1 MKKST
6 VSVSGSW
13 VVIRRLARGSAL
25 ACGLAFVLAGT
36 AGSAL
41 AGDPCA
47 ALPNGGKVT
56 IKVDGP
62 RLDPACVCGLPLP
75 PNAALGYSDGSHETC
90 EFKVGGRNTGQC
102 KQATSCPPGT
112 QRRNENGTVKCI
124 SQIDKE
130 IDCKAPPAPAIP
142 KVDPPKKL
150 DRPAVDPR
158 FLDREKNAPAA
169 VRDKV
174 TEMRKEVESKG
185 GAFAV
190 AVTSMFGVPLPKATG
205 YLANPAADQA
215 FADSGQAW
223 DAAAG
228 LRAAAEVE
236 KCAGADSYSAYD
248 GRTAPAAVSQGQ
260 CGSCWAFATTAAME
274 ASLGDSV
281 VLSKQQAVDCSGYS
295 LVGRSIDPGSCNG
308 GNHEILLAGLR
319 KGGSLFTDGTFP
331 YAAADKACAM
341 PSSGARYTV
350 EAWGRVPPQVGIMK
364 RALCK
369 FGPLATAMV
378 ADDQFQAYAGGVY
391 APTRPTA
398 PLQTNHVVTIV
409 GWQGDAWVIRN
420 SWGGDWGEGHRGA
433 TGGYARVKQNTANL
447 GLGTT
452 WVKAKAVP

>member
-1 MKKST
+1 MSMKRRS
-6 VSVSGSW
+6 SGSVW
-13 VVIRRLARGSAL
+13 GRFVRGGTL
-25 ACGLAFVLAGT
+25 LGGLAFVIAGT
-36 AGSAL
+36 AGSAI

-62 RLDPACVCGLPLP
+62 KGDPACVCGLPLP
-75 PNAALGYSDGSHETC
+75 PNMALGYSDSSHETC
-90 EFKVGGRNTGQC
+90 EFKAPNGSNTGRC

-112 QRRNENGTVKCI
+112 QRRNESGTVKCVT
-124 SQIDKE
+124 QIDQTIE
-130 IDCKAPPAPAIP
+130 CKAPPAPAIP

-150 DRPAVDPR
+150 DKPVLDMR
-158 FLDREKNAPAA
+158 FLEREKSSPAA

-174 TEMRKEVESKG
+174 VDMRKEVEAKG
-185 GAFAV
+185 GSFVV
-190 AVTSMFGVPLPKATG
+190 AVTSVFGQSLPRSTG

-223 DAAAG
+223 DAVSG
-228 LRAAAEVE
+228 LRSLADVE
-236 KCAGADSYSAYD
+236 KCAMSDSYSAYD
-248 GRTAPAAVSQGQ
+248 GRTAPAPVSQGQ

-274 ASLGDSV
+274 ASLGDRV

-295 LVGRSIDPGSCNG
+295 LVGRSIDPGSCSG

-319 KGGSLFTDGTFP
+319 KGGTLFTDGTFP

-350 EAWGRVPPQVGIMK
+350 EAWGRVPKAVPVMK

-391 APTRPTA
+391 APTRPVPPMT
-398 PLQTNHVVTIV
+398 TNHVVTIV
-409 GWQGDAWVIRN
+409 GWSGDAWIIRN
-420 SWGGDWGEGHRGA
+420 SWGGDWGEGHRGQP
-433 TGGYARVKQNTANL
+433 GGYARIRTNAANI

-452 WVKAKAVP
+452 WVKAKAAP